1 MTAASLVTEG
11 NRLADVGTDHGYI
24 PIYLLLQKKIKSA
37 IAMDINKGPLQRAKE
52 HISLYELGDYIETRL
67 SDGVAAL
74 QSGEVD
80 SILIA
85 GMGGGLVMHI
95 LEEGKEV
102 CKQAKEL
109 ILQPQSEIDHVR
121 AYLRKEGY
129 EFLQEEMVLEDEKFY
144 PMMKVRY
151 TGAEQKIS
159 TELWEIYNLYGGL
172 LLEKKHPVLKTFLLR
187 ERELYAGIAE
197 NLKKQATSEKILK
210 RMEEVEEIRIN
221 NEKALCFFE
230 EK

>member
-74 QSGEVD
+74 QPGEVD